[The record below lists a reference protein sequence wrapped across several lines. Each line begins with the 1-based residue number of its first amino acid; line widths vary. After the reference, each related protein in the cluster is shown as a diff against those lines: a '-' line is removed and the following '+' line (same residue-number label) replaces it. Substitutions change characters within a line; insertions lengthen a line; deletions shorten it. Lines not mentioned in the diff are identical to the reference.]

1 LVFSFLDYTKLLLIY
16 VCLLKKVISGAYH
29 TKSSWLKNAK
39 IPVEERPVW
48 KMQRFRN
55 VEACVDTFRSQKSR
69 EKALSAHAL
78 DGIPRKGANVFN
90 QGNYTVNTTSLPC

>member
-1 LVFSFLDYTKLLLIY
+1 LSINLFYLIY
-16 VCLLKKVISGAYH
+16 YLKKVISGAYH

-55 VEACVDTFRSQKSR
+55 VEACVDTFRTTKSR